1 MPPNKNILHID
12 YPPKVSVPG
21 ALSIN
26 QDASAT
32 CCDPRHSARKAVA
45 NVHQFILLGES
56 QGGAGEAGPTDD
68 WSGLGRQRSNNYSYG
83 KL

>member
-12 YPPKVSVPG
+12 YPPKFGSP

-26 QDASAT
+26 QDASAK

-56 QGGAGEAGPTDD
+56 QGRR
-68 WSGLGRQRSNNYSYG
+68 W
-83 KL
+83 